1 MKVWYLTFM
10 KEKQLHISVLYYGNG
25 EVHTLTPEENPIEK
39 RGGRVYWNERAGDQ
53 YVITGV
59 EKSGKRFRVTSSSWG
74 YIKSV
79 NACHG
84 TRWLMRNGKKWKIQS
99 V

>member
-1 MKVWYLTFM
+1 MCYLLVM
-10 KEKQLHISVLYYGNG
+10 KEKHLHIESVLYYGNG
-25 EVHTLTPEENPIEK
+25 EVHTLNPESNPVEK
-39 RGGRVYWNERAGDQ
+39 RGGRVYWNERAGDK

-59 EKSGKRFRVTSSSWG
+59 ELDGKRFRVVSSSWN
-74 YIKSV
+74 YIKGV
-79 NACHG
+79 NAVRG